1 MIEEEGRVLKK
12 GLVVAA
18 ITSFGSA
25 RLFAL
30 AVGLLGGAP
39 GLCGLNPGKSLT
51 QYTRS
56 VWTQAQGLPQD
67 TIQAITQTSDGYL
80 WLGTDEGLA
89 RFDGYE
95 FVTFTKENAALPSNS
110 ITTLWP
116 GGDDGLWI
124 GTSNGL
130 ALYRNGRFQTFTT
143 KDGLPSNSI
152 RSLLRDRTGT
162 LWIVAGGLLCRFEN
176 GRFTVTPS
184 KDLAPADV
192 VRVVY
197 EDRQQ
202 QLWIAGGSGLMKRSG
217 SGFSLILGPEIIRG
231 RFVTTMLEDHNGDLW
246 LAGGTGLMVLRHDGK
261 LKRFDSRNGLP
272 NNLVRAL
279 WEDRGGSLW
288 AGTDVGLSRF
298 ENGRFLSPLGE
309 KNQEGDWVK
318 CLFEDREGNL
328 WVGMNS
334 GLNRFRDDPFTTY
347 GRPEGLPSDSPLSIH
362 QDRNGQMWV
371 GYHDVGLVKLLPGGF
386 RAYTSRDGLAGDE
399 VFSIREARNGDL
411 LVSTRRGFSRMRQGG
426 FINYTFDD
434 PKARIPAYDAL
445 ETSRGRLLVATAS
458 GVHEA
463 LGQGWRDVIPGGDLV
478 NNYPI
483 VLSEGSDGSIWAG
496 TYGIGLWQIT
506 GSATSPRLW
515 TTAEG
520 LSSNQIRSLYQ
531 DGDGTLWIGTF
542 GGGLDA
548 LRGGA
553 FLKYTVRDGLLSDNI
568 SHVED
573 DKKGNLWLSTT
584 RGICRVAKQQLRD
597 FSAGRIHVLTPDN
610 YNVEDGLRSAQSA
623 PGYPIGGGGARSR
636 DGTLWFSTS
645 RGLATVD
652 PGALVRRV
660 PTPNVHMVGVDVD
673 GQTVDFSRFQKLE
686 PGTRSIQFRYAGIHL
701 SAPEQTRY
709 AYKLEGL
716 DNEWVFAGNRR
727 VVSYNTLK
735 HGRYRFVVRA
745 ILPAGIVNESALSFE
760 VMPQFY
766 ERTWFV
772 WLCGALLLAIVYL
785 VYQLRLARVHS
796 RFSLVLEERMR
807 LAREVHDTLA
817 QGFVGIGS
825 QLDAV
830 TLTLE
835 HDTERARQHL
845 DIARKMA
852 THSLTEARRSVMD
865 LRTLDLDEQDLP
877 TVLISSAQRWVA
889 GTHIEMN
896 IEVSG
901 DSPGLPQEVKQNLLR
916 IAQEAV
922 ANTLKHASARMIWV
936 KLDIQNRRLRM
947 HIRDDGRGFEPA
959 SVFSGIDG
967 HFGLLGMRERAKRL
981 GGELDLAS
989 RPGEGTIVEVTVPL
1003 SA

>member
-1 MIEEEGRVLKK
+1 MHVRGRRPSTQK

-30 AVGLLGGAP
+30 AVVLLGGAP
-39 GLCGLNPGKSLT
+39 GLFGLNPGKSLT
-51 QYTRS
+51 QYTRT

-67 TIQAITQTSDGYL
+67 TIRSITQTSDSYL
-80 WLGTDEGLA
+80 WLGTDEGLS

-95 FVTFTKENAALPSNS
+95 FVTFTKDNAALPSNS
-110 ITTLWP
+110 IAALWP
-116 GGDDGLWI
+116 GHDGGLWI
-124 GTSNGL
+124 GTPNGL
-130 ALYRNGRFQTFTT
+130 VLHRKGLFKTFTT
-143 KDGLPSNSI
+143 KDGLPDNAVTY
-152 RSLLRDRTGT
+152 LREDHSGT
-162 LWIVAGGLLCRFEN
+162 LWIVAGGLLCRFQN
-176 GRFTVTPS
+176 GRFTTFPAER
-184 KDLAPADV
+184 LAPANV

-197 EDRQQ
+197 EDREQ
-202 QLWIAGGSGLMKRSG
+202 QLWIAGESGLMRRAG
-217 SGFSLILGPEIIRG
+217 DGFSVVFGPEEMRG
-231 RFVTTMLEDHNGDLW
+231 NFVTAMLEDHNRDLW
-246 LAGGTGLMVLRHDGK
+246 LAGAKGLMVLRRNGT
-261 LKRFDSRNGLP
+261 LKRFDSRDGLP

-279 WEDRGGSLW
+279 WEDRSGNLW
-288 AGTDVGLSRF
+288 AGTDAGFSRF
-298 ENGRFLSPLGE
+298 VDGRFVSPVSE

-347 GRPEGLPSDSPLSIH
+347 GRPEGLPSDAPLSIH
-362 QDRNGQMWV
+362 QDRSGQMWV

-399 VFSIREARNGDL
+399 VFSIRESRNGDL
-411 LVSTRRGFSRMRQGG
+411 LIATRYGFSRMHQGR
-426 FINYTFDD
+426 FITYAFED
-434 PKARIPAYDAL
+434 PMARSPAYDAL
-445 ETSRGRLLVATAS
+445 ETSQGRLLVARAS

-463 LGQGWRDVIPGGDLV
+463 VGRGWRSVIPGGAVV
-478 NNYPI
+478 NSYPI
-483 VLSEGSDGSIWAG
+483 VLSEGLDGDVWAG
-496 TYGIGLWQIT
+496 TYGIGLWQLPNNRVT
-506 GSATSPRLW
+506 PRLW
-515 TTAEG
+515 TMAEG

-531 DGDGTLWIGTF
+531 DREGTLWIGTF
-542 GGGLDA
+542 GGGLTA
-548 LRGGA
+548 FRGGVFSKFTA
-553 FLKYTVRDGLLSDNI
+553 HDGLLSDNI
-568 SHVED
+568 SHVEED
-573 DKKGNLWLSTT
+573 GNGNLWLSTT

-597 FSAGRIHVLTPDN
+597 FSAGRVKVLTPDN
-610 YNVEDGLRSAQSA
+610 YSVEDGLRSAQSA

-636 DGTLWFSTS
+636 DGRLWFSTS

-652 PGALVRRV
+652 PGALARRIPAPYV
-660 PTPNVHMVGVDVD
+660 QMVAVDVD
-673 GQTVDFSRFQKLE
+673 GRTVDSSRFQKLE
-686 PGTRSIQFRYAGIHL
+686 PGTRHIQFRYAAIHL

-716 DNEWVFAGNRR
+716 DDEWISAGNHR
-727 VVSYNTLK
+727 VANYNTLK
-735 HGRYRFVVRA
+735 HGRYRFVVQA
-745 ILPAGIVNESALSFE
+745 ILPAGVVSQSAFQFE
-760 VMPQFY
+760 VMPNFY
-766 ERTWFV
+766 ERAWFV

-785 VYQLRLARVHS
+785 TYQLRLARVHS

-825 QLDAV
+825 QLAAV

-835 HDTERARQHL
+835 NDPEGARHHL
-845 DIARKMA
+845 DVARKMA

-877 TVLISSAQRWVA
+877 AVLISSAQRWVA
-889 GTHIEMN
+889 GTPVHMN

-922 ANTLKHASARMIWV
+922 ANTLKHASAKMIWV
-936 KLDIQNRRLRM
+936 KLDMQNRRLRM
-947 HIRDDGRGFEPA
+947 RIKDDGRGFEPA

-989 RPGEGTIVEVTVPL
+989 HPGEGTIVEVTVPI
-1003 SA
+1003 